1 MKQGRVMRNIEGTIR
16 AIDRGDGVCELI
28 KDIDVL
34 TIIPERKKHSM
45 KLITLGT
52 LAMFIA
58 AAVALIW
65 LAPAFGVLLFAVIA
79 WTMFAALAS
88 GEVDDDE

>member
-52 LAMFIA
+52 LALFIA
-58 AAVALIW
+58 AAVTMIMI
-65 LAPAFGVLLFAVIA
+65 APAFGVLLFALVA
-79 WTMFAALAS
+79 WTLFAALAT
-88 GEVDDDE
+88 GEEEE

>member
-16 AIDRGDGVCELI
+16 AIDRGDGICELI

-52 LAMFIA
+52 LALFIA
-58 AAVALIW
+58 AAVTMIMI
-65 LAPAFGVLLFAVIA
+65 APAFGVLLFALVA
-79 WTMFAALAS
+79 WTMFAALAT
-88 GEVDDDE
+88 GEEDE

>member
-52 LAMFIA
+52 LALFIA
-58 AAVALIW
+58 AAVTMIMI
-65 LAPAFGVLLFAVIA
+65 APAFGVILMSVIA
-79 WTMFAALAS
+79 WTLFAALAT
-88 GEVDDDE
+88 GEEEE

>member
-52 LAMFIA
+52 LALFIA
-58 AAVALIW
+58 AAVTMIMI
-65 LAPAFGVLLFAVIA
+65 APAFGTLLFALVA
-79 WTMFAALAS
+79 WTMFAALAT
-88 GEVDDDE
+88 GEDE

>member
-16 AIDRGDGVCELI
+16 TVECGDGVFELV

-34 TIIPERKKHSM
+34 TITPERKRKDTR
-45 KLITLGT
+45 LITVGT

-58 AAVALIW
+58 AAVALIVI
-65 LAPAFGVLLFAVIA
+65 APAFGVLLFALVA
-79 WTMFAALAS
+79 WTMFAALAT
-88 GEVDDDE
+88 GEGDDE

>member
-16 AIDRGDGVCELI
+16 TVECGDGVFELV

-34 TIIPERKKHSM
+34 TITPERKKHSV

-52 LAMFIA
+52 LALFIA
-58 AAVALIW
+58 AAVTMIMI
-65 LAPAFGVLLFAVIA
+65 APAFGVLLFALVA
-79 WTMFAALAS
+79 WTLFAALAT
-88 GEVDDDE
+88 GEGDDE

>member
-52 LAMFIA
+52 LALFIA
-58 AAVALIW
+58 AAVTMIMI
-65 LAPAFGVLLFAVIA
+65 APAFGVLLFALVA
-79 WTMFAALAS
+79 WTMFAALAT
-88 GEVDDDE
+88 GEEEE